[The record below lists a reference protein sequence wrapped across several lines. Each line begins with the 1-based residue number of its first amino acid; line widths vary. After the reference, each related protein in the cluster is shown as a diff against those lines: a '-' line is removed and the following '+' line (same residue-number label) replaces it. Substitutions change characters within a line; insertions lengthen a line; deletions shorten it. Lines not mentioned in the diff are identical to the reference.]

1 MKLPSALRRAR
12 RALGGFLRGF
22 LGLAGPPRGDS
33 EQRCC

>member
-1 MKLPSALRRAR
+1 VSAALRGVAA
-12 RALGGFLRGF
+12 ALGGFLRGF